1 VHPFRAA
8 WETRDLDA
16 WVAALAPD
24 VVLHSPVVTAPF
36 RGREAAAELYGI
48 LFEEFGEVE
57 LTHELGEG
65 DTHAFFWLAELGGR
79 RIEGTDLL
87 HTNERGEID
96 QVTVLI
102 RPLVDI
108 GLFAGEVGPKLARR
122 RGPVQALV
130 LTLLT
135 LPLRGLLAL
144 ADLVAPRLTQRR

>member
-24 VVLHSPVVTAPF
+24 VVLHSPVVTEPF
-36 RGREAAAELYGI
+36 RGREAAAELYEI
-48 LFEEFGEVE
+48 LFERFGEVE
-57 LTHELGEG
+57 LTHEFGEG
-65 DTHAFFWLAELGGR
+65 DTHVFFWLADLGGR

-87 HTNERGEID
+87 RTNERGEID
-96 QVTVLI
+96 EVTVMI

-108 GLFAGEVGPKLARR
+108 GLFAGAVGPPLARR
-122 RGPVQALV
+122 RGAVQAFV

-144 ADLVAPRLTQRR
+144 ADVVAPRLTQRR

>member
-1 VHPFRAA
+1 MHPFRAA

-24 VVLHSPVVTAPF
+24 VELHSPVVTAPF
-36 RGREAAAELYGI
+36 RGREEAAELYGI
-48 LFEEFGEVE
+48 LFEKFGAVE
-57 LTHELGEG
+57 ITHELADG

-96 QVTVLI
+96 DVTVLI

-108 GLFAGEVGPKLARR
+108 GLFAGAVGPPLARR

-144 ADLVAPRLTQRR
+144 ADVVAPRLTQRR